1 MTWTEGTIQLTETII
16 INGGYLGIISFV
28 GIIVVCLGA
37 LLLWGIAGALVGK
50 TIEETNEK

>member
-16 INGGYLGIISFV
+16 INGGYWGIISF
-28 GIIVVCLGA
+28 GLIVLVCFG
-37 LLLWGIAGALVGK
+37 LLFLWGIVGWMIGK